1 LCKGYAMKKE
11 LCLLLLIL
19 FPFTLLYAQET
30 INQTDANGMKQGH
43 WIGKYTSGTIRYEG
57 SFADDKPVGEWKRF
71 HENGRIKALLHH
83 LQNTDK
89 ISAELFDSN
98 GVRYAKGNYKK
109 SVKDSTWN
117 YYNNTRLV
125 GQENYTDG
133 IKNGRSLTFFEDG
146 VPATES
152 NWINGFLNGVSR
164 SFYSSGKKKTE
175 TMFQNGKNQGLNLVY
190 YESGQ
195 LQINGQYIAGQCDG
209 TWKFMDENGKIKYE
223 LKYKAGVL
231 LNPEVVDSIQA
242 DEFKAFDR
250 AKGKLKDPEDFSQR
264 PEEYL
269 RN

>member
-1 LCKGYAMKKE
+1 MKKQ
-11 LCLLLLIL
+11 LILLLLVIV
-19 FPFTLLYAQET
+19 PFTYLYAQET
-30 INQTDANGMKQGH
+30 INQTDANGKKQGH
-43 WIGKYTSGTIRYEG
+43 WIGKYTNGTIRYEG
-57 SFADDKPVGEWKRF
+57 SFTNDQPVGDWKRF
-71 HENGRIKALLHH
+71 HENGRIKAVLHH
-83 LQNTDK
+83 LQNTGK
-89 ISAELFDSN
+89 ASAELFDSN
-98 GVRYAKGNYKK
+98 GVRYAKGNYKGT
-109 SVKDSTWN
+109 VKDSTWN

-125 GQENYTDG
+125 GQENYADG

-152 NWINGFLNGVSR
+152 NWTNGFLNGVSR

-175 TMFQNGKNQGLNLVY
+175 TMFQNGKRQGLSLVY

-195 LQINGQYIAGQCDG
+195 LQITGQYSADQCDG
-209 TWKFMDENGKIKYE
+209 AWKFMDENGKLKYE

-231 LNPEVVDSIQA
+231 LNSEVADSIQA
-242 DEFKAFDR
+242 NEFKAFDR